1 MVTAFFNRLGNLGVL
16 LIASALLLG
25 GLAGAAVVHHYDR
38 LSAQTV
44 ASHQHTDNRGQG
56 RANKKSHIKPGR
68 PNSRPQPGQGP
79 NGPSTLPGRDLQPTG

>member
-38 LSAQTV
+38 LSASTIASQQHEDKTDKKQAKPKSRHSKHKQSNDQQQKGDQTGE
-44 ASHQHTDNRGQG
+44 A
-56 RANKKSHIKPGR
+56 
-68 PNSRPQPGQGP
+68 
-79 NGPSTLPGRDLQPTG
+79 TG

>member
-38 LSAQTV
+38 LSAKTV
-44 ASHQHTDNRGQG
+44 ASHQHKDNGGQK
-56 RANKKSHIKPGR
+56 RVNKKPKVKPVR
-68 PNSRPQPGQGP
+68 PNNRPQPGQVP
-79 NGPSTLPGRDLQPTG
+79 NRPKTLPGRNRQPTG